1 MFKIGMIGHF
11 QFVHDC
17 ECKLLFKI
25 YWSGIKN
32 FYLIITLDF
41 EGASN
46 EFILILKD
54 YFEMGIMY
62 FYDLPKFWKDA
73 VNVLRE
79 SLYK

>member
-1 MFKIGMIGHF
+1 M
-11 QFVHDC
+11 
-17 ECKLLFKI
+17 
-25 YWSGIKN
+25 KN

-41 EGASN
+41 EGAGS
-46 EFILILKD
+46 EFNILK
-54 YFEMGIMY
+54 YYSKKGIMY